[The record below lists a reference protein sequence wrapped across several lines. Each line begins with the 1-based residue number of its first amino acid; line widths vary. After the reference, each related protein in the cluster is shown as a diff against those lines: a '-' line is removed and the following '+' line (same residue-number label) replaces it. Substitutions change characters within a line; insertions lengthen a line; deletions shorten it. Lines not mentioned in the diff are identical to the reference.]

1 MKTKKLK
8 ALLISTL
15 MSLSLL
21 TGCSGPRTLTAV
33 TDNTL
38 YQSDTDNTT
47 PCYLNNVTMNV
58 DNDIL
63 DSDTLRGFV
72 DSYTLEL
79 YDDGTFVLLCNMYQ
93 HSLDEMDATDARDCL
108 LDYFEG
114 TAVSLNLDKVN
125 GKYVMAKDISPL
137 TGKEADFYKIVFSGA
152 KIEVENTSLE
162 GEAALVAY
170 ENICVAAVI
179 GSADGKISSSS
190 ISNMMKS
197 VAVIES
203 SDLSTGEGSK
213 PSYKVPDDLLL
224 DTETPDGDET
234 DPTETKDDTDE
245 DELDDEDDFDDQED
259 DDEEDDDTRSSKPSS
274 GEAKS
279 SDVLATSLTIDG
291 IEISYPTSYDDLV
304 DKGFIPG
311 EEEDYMVPANGSEI
325 ILFALSDGGEINVFF
340 RNTADTDMPLSDCA
354 LYGIDIDMY
363 YLSDSTTIII
373 GKGIVMGETTKEE
386 LLASTSMEPSYE
398 YDDSDDYYS
407 VTYEDPDNFFFNNDF
422 CFTDGIL
429 TEMTM
434 YFAYDD

>member
-15 MSLSLL
+15 LSLSLL
-21 TGCSGPRTLTAV
+21 TGCSGAKTLTAV

-79 YDDGTFVLLCNMYQ
+79 YDDGAFVLLCNMYQ
-93 HSLDEMDATDARDCL
+93 HSLGEMDAADARDCI

-114 TAVSLNLDKVN
+114 TAVSLNMDKVS
-125 GKYVMAKDISPL
+125 GKYVMAKDISPF
-137 TGKEADFYKIVFSGA
+137 TGKETDFYKIVFSGV
-152 KIEVENTSLE
+152 KIEVEDVSLE

-170 ENICVAAVI
+170 DNICVAAII
-179 GSADGKISSSS
+179 GSADGKISSSA

-224 DTETPDGDET
+224 DTETPDEDE
-234 DPTETKDDTDE
+234 PEQKETKDDPDE
-245 DELDDEDDFDDQED
+245 DELDDEYDLDED
-259 DDEEDDDTRSSKPSS
+259 ENDDEEDDDTRSSKPSS
-274 GEAKS
+274 REAKA
-279 SDVLATSLTIDG
+279 SDVLATSLTING

-311 EEEDYMVPANGSEI
+311 EEGDYVVPANGSEV
-325 ILFALSDGGEINVFF
+325 ILFALDDGGEFNVFF
-340 RNTADTDMPLSDCA
+340 RNTTNTDLPLSDCT
-354 LYGIDIDMY
+354 LYGLDIDMD
-363 YLSDSTTIII
+363 YLSDSTTVII
-373 GKGIVMGETTKEE
+373 GKDIVMKETTKEE
-386 LLASTSMEPSYE
+386 LLSSTTMEPSYE
-398 YDDSDDYYS
+398 YDDSSGYYS
-407 VTYEDPDNFFFNNDF
+407 ATYEDPDEFFFNNDF
-422 CFTDGIL
+422 SFTDGIL
-429 TEMTM
+429 TELTM
-434 YFAYDD
+434 YFAYDN